1 MTKPA
6 LSLTARPRSADDF
19 GVPAAM
25 GEGGNGKRFKS
36 TSTGR
41 EHFAAV
47 AAALGIPSD
56 LVMAAH
62 DVKGKPYAIVL
73 YTPGFPD
80 DDRIWSAHIE
90 RGPTGTVTVLE
101 DGDRSDVA

>member
-1 MTKPA
+1 
-6 LSLTARPRSADDF
+6 
-19 GVPAAM
+19 M

-101 DGDRSDVA
+101 KTATDLTWREMVAETERMRADLARRMGFE